1 MSFSPATLHNSL
13 PPAQGVW
20 WVALSGGLD
29 SCVLLH
35 ALAALNLPV
44 QLRALHINHQI
55 SPNANSWERHCA
67 AISEALGV
75 PFTAVKVEV
84 KNQGRG
90 IEDAAREARYR
101 VFEQYIQPGDTLC
114 TAHHADDQTETLLL
128 RLMRGTGPRGLA
140 AMARS
145 RVLGRGILYRPLLG
159 FTRDALA
166 AYAVAQGLS
175 WVDDESNAN
184 DHYDR
189 NYLRNQVMPLLRER
203 WPQFASKWQQTA
215 ELCAANEQLIDE
227 LAAQDLVLAGLQ
239 PEIIGTSLSL
249 PYIQNLSLP
258 RRHNLLRHWLRGQGL
273 DVPEQ
278 QHLVQIEQQV
288 LAGRQDAEVQVSWG
302 NLSLRVYQGR
312 VYALPLADLP
322 KPAPADYSHSMG
334 PESAPNLQLPTGM
347 KLKFERCEVA
357 SAPMLKA
364 DLPDLTLGF
373 RRGGERCKPAGR
385 RHSQT
390 LKRLLQEY
398 QVAPWLRESLPLIY
412 SAGEL
417 VAVGDLW
424 VCEGFQTDSGGYRI
438 SLHWPGRT
446 A

>member
-1 MSFSPATLHNSL
+1 MSFSSAALHNSL

-20 WVALSGGLD
+20 WIALSGGLD

-35 ALAALNLPV
+35 ALAALKLPV

-55 SPNANSWERHCA
+55 SPNANRWEQHCA
-67 AISEALGV
+67 AICEALAV

-90 IEDAAREARYR
+90 IEDAAREARYS
-101 VFEQYIQPGDTLC
+101 VFERFVQPGNTLF
-114 TAHHADDQTETLLL
+114 TAHHADDQAETLLL

-145 RVLGRGILYRPLLG
+145 RELGQGTLYRPLLG
-159 FTRDALA
+159 FTRDELA
-166 AYAVAQGLS
+166 AYAITQGLS

-203 WPQFASKWQQTA
+203 WPHFASKWQQTA

-227 LAAQDLVLAGLQ
+227 LAAQDLILAQLRRDT
-239 PEIIGTSLSL
+239 IGTSISL
-249 PYIQNLSLP
+249 IYMQSLSLP

-273 DVPEQ
+273 EVPEQ
-278 QHLVQIEQQV
+278 QHLAQIEQQV
-288 LAGRQDAEVQVSWG
+288 LAGRQDAEVQVNWG
-302 NLSLRVYQGR
+302 NVSLRVYQER
-312 VYALPLADLP
+312 IYALPLAALP
-322 KPAPADYSHSMG
+322 IFVAEGQRISLVPGLDHA
-334 PESAPNLQLPTGM
+334 LPTGG
-347 KLKFERCEVA
+347 LLRLSQGELGSSC
-357 SAPMLKA
+357 MLVA
-364 DLPDLTLGF
+364 DLPDLNIRF

-385 RHSQT
+385 HHSQT

-398 QVAPWLRESLPLIY
+398 QVVPWLRESLPLIY
-412 SAGEL
+412 SGDEL

-424 VCEGFQTDSGGYRI
+424 VCEGFQTDLDGYRI
-438 SLHWPGRT
+438 SLRWPGST
-446 A
+446 V

>member
-1 MSFSPATLHNSL
+1 M
-13 PPAQGVW
+13 
-20 WVALSGGLD
+20 SGGLD

-35 ALAALNLPV
+35 ALAALKLPV

-55 SPNANSWERHCA
+55 SPNANRWERHCV
-67 AISEALGV
+67 AICEDLAV
-75 PFTAVKVEV
+75 PLTAVKVQV

-90 IEDAAREARYR
+90 IEDAAREARYG
-101 VFEQYIQPGDTLC
+101 VFEQHMREGDYLF
-114 TAHHADDQTETLLL
+114 TAHHADDQSETLLL

-140 AMARS
+140 VMARS
-145 RVLGRGILYRPLLG
+145 RALGQGQLYRPLLG
-159 FTRDALA
+159 FSRQALEI
-166 AYAVAQGLS
+166 YAQCNGLA
-175 WVDDESNAN
+175 WVDDESNAD

-227 LAAQDLVLAGLQ
+227 LAAEDLRLAGLRQ
-239 PEIIGTSLSL
+239 ELIGTSISL
-249 PYIQNLSLP
+249 LYIQSLGLP
-258 RRHNLLRHWLRGQGL
+258 RCHNLLRHWLRGQGL

-278 QHLVQIEQQV
+278 QHLAQIEQQV
-288 LAGRQDAEVQVSWG
+288 LTGRQDAEVQVSWG
-302 NLSLRVYQGR
+302 SLSLRVYQER
-312 VYALPLADLP
+312 VYALPRADLP
-322 KPAPADYSHSMG
+322 KSVPGGYLLPVSLD
-334 PESAPNLQLPTGM
+334 SASSLELPTGM
-347 KLKFERCEVA
+347 QLQFERCKDELV
-357 SAPMLKA
+357 PLLKA
-364 DLPDLTLGF
+364 GLPELSLGF
-373 RRGGERCKPAGR
+373 RRGGERCQPAGR

-424 VCEGFQTDSGGYRI
+424 VCEGFQTDSDGYRI
-438 SLHWPGRT
+438 QLNYPGRT